1 MHEARQ
7 LTKLEAALR
16 DERVRSLTDTLE
28 TERTRAQ
35 RENAVLRLLQ
45 QQQQLETAA
54 TATKLLGEATAE
66 REKVAMLELRPA
78 ELDEQ
83 AAVVLEELPSF
94 ILRVAQGK

>member
-16 DERVRSLTDTLE
+16 DKRVRSLTDTLE

-54 TATKLLGEATAE
+54 TATKLLGDATAE

>member
-1 MHEARQ
+1 VHEARQ

-16 DERVRSLTDTLE
+16 DKRVRSLTDTLE

-54 TATKLLGEATAE
+54 TATKLLGDATAE

>member
-35 RENAVLRLLQ
+35 RENAVLRLL